1 MKPLAHTVPVKTS
14 ILTLWAVLLDERR
27 NPARYDPSA
36 SAMKMTE
43 DGEDV
48 VVRQLNRAGT
58 MFQERIE
65 LHLDA
70 LMIEHQRT
78 VDACR
83 DVTLI
88 IQLIP
93 AEPITLLNLALNIHK
108 SDDESLTD
116 QPLPDLIALADN
128 IKETAEAI

>member
-1 MKPLAHTVPVKTS
+1 MTPLAHTVPVKTS
-14 ILTLWAVLLDERR
+14 VLTLWAVLLDERR

-36 SAMKMTE
+36 SAMTMIE
-43 DGEDV
+43 DGEDILT
-48 VVRQLNRAGT
+48 RKLSRAST

-70 LMIEHQRT
+70 LMIEHQRA
-78 VDACR
+78 VDNCR

-93 AEPITLLNLALNIHK
+93 AEPVTLLNLALNVHK
-108 SDDESLTD
+108 SDDDSLTD
-116 QPLPDLIALADN
+116 QPLPDLIALADA
-128 IKETAEAI
+128 IKTIAQAI